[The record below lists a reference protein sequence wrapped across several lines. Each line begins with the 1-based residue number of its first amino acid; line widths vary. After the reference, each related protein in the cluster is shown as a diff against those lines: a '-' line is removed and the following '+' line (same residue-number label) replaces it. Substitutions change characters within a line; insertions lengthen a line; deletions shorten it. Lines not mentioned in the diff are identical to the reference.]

1 MVIPVFTS
9 PFTALITY
17 AHACTGGMIH
27 PVGEQST
34 LERVIRGGVVQM
46 VIPVF
51 ISPCTMLMLCVRVC
65 MHARLPRV
73 LPCVS
78 TLSG

>member
-1 MVIPVFTS
+1 
-9 PFTALITY
+9 
-17 AHACTGGMIH
+17 
-27 PVGEQST
+27 
-34 LERVIRGGVVQM
+34 M

-65 MHARLPRV
+65 MRDRLPRV
-73 LPCVS
+73 LPRVS

>member
-1 MVIPVFTS
+1 
-9 PFTALITY
+9 
-17 AHACTGGMIH
+17 
-27 PVGEQST
+27 
-34 LERVIRGGVVQM
+34 M

-73 LPCVS
+73 LLCVS